1 VSNDLKLEIEQLK
14 AKNYQ
19 LQKVIDNLDINIY
32 KALHFAIFNDGED
45 HDENHDK
52 SL

>member
-1 VSNDLKLEIEQLK
+1 MNSNYK
-14 AKNYQ
+14 AFKTEFTC
-19 LQKVIDNLDINIY
+19 KINLDINIY